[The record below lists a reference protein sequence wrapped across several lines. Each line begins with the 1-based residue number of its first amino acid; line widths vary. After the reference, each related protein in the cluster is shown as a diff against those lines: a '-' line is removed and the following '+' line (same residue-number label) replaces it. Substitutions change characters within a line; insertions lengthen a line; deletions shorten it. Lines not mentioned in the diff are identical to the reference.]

1 MNDEKN
7 YPIKNDKPAV
17 MKDNGP
23 YGTERNKSED
33 GRYTTGAGADNSEP
47 ENQDRYTTNPTAE
60 NKTYNDHFRRLRYEH
75 KMSERK
81 EYNPANAAFEEN
93 VSAPLFEQALGHYVK
108 AIYGENAFLSK
119 TTEFEDVKLQI
130 DYFVGQKNN
139 KYYLPIEDPEVK
151 CVDIKFLT
159 QSLNDKDF
167 YDHPRL
173 ALLAFKSFRGR
184 DHVENKLTHADVKRF
199 DDDGILPDERRD
211 YAFQIPYAGKQR
223 ISSFD
228 EVLESKTVIVPSKT
242 MQNLLGDTETKGAK
256 FFETFANRGN
266 TLKASEDYKT
276 FLKENEAN
284 IKVLRD
290 DYRKFKMSYDD
301 PESNLTYYYEED
313 NRTGSTSCRIEISL
327 DKIMETEEATIY
339 PYKKKR

>member
-1 MNDEKN
+1 MNNEKN

-23 YGTERNKSED
+23 YGTEREKSED
-33 GRYTTGAGADNSEP
+33 GRYTTGSGSE
-47 ENQDRYTTNPTAE
+47 QDRYTTNSNAI
-60 NKTYNDHFRRLRYEH
+60 NKTFNDPFRRLRYDH

-81 EYNPANAAFEEN
+81 EYNPNHAIFEET
-93 VSAPLFEQALGHYVK
+93 VSGPLFEQALGHYVK
-108 AIYGENAFLSK
+108 AIYGENALLSK

-130 DYFVGQKNN
+130 DYFIGQKNN

-151 CVDIKFLT
+151 CVDVKFLT

-167 YDHPRL
+167 YDHPRI
-173 ALLAFKSFRGR
+173 ALLAFKSFSGR
-184 DHVENKLTHADVKRF
+184 DHIENKLTHADVKKY
-199 DDDGILPDERRD
+199 DDDRILPDERRD

-223 ISSFD
+223 ISSYD
-228 EVLESKTVIVPSKT
+228 EILESKTVVVPSKT
-242 MQNLLGDTETKGAK
+242 MQNLLGNSETKGAK
-256 FFETFANRGN
+256 FFETFANRGKI
-266 TLKASEDYKT
+266 LRASEDYKT

-290 DYRKFKMSYDD
+290 DYRNFKMKYDD

-313 NRTGSTSCRIEISL
+313 KKTGARTCRIEISL
-327 DKIMETEEATIY
+327 DKILETKEATIY